1 MNLPNK
7 LTLTRILLVP
17 VFMIFVSLGQYIT
30 PSYNPRY
37 YLIAGLIFAVASF
50 TDFLDGHLARKWN
63 MVTDFGKFAD
73 PLADK
78 LLTTVAFIYMMR
90 DGVCSPVVLCIILA
104 REFAVSG
111 LRMVAAGAKDG
122 KVIAANMWGK
132 VKTVLQ
138 MLSIIF
144 YFFGMAIAANV
155 SWDATVLVV
164 GASVVLCWLV
174 AAVTAISGIKYL
186 WDNRS
191 FINTAK

>member
-7 LTLTRILLVP
+7 LTLCRIILVP
-17 VFMIFVSLGQYIT
+17 VFMIFVSLTEFGT
-30 PSYNPRY
+30 ETFNATW
-37 YLIAGLIFAVASF
+37 YLVAGIVFAAASF
-50 TDFLDGHLARKWN
+50 TDYLDGHLARKWH

-155 SWDATVLVV
+155 SWDATVMVV
-164 GASVVLCWLV
+164 GVSVVLCWLV